1 MTGAVVETQGLRR
14 QFGAKV
20 AVEDLSLTVGRGEVF
35 GFLGPNGA
43 GKTTSLKM
51 LLGLVEPTAGSGTV
65 LGRPLGDRL
74 ARAKLGFLPEH
85 FRFQEWLTGR
95 ELLHFHGRLYG
106 LGGTALD
113 ARADA
118 LLARVDLLD
127 AAHRPIRTYSKGMM
141 QRVGLAQALLN
152 EPELV
157 FLDEPTSGLDPLGRL
172 MVRDIIRELRAKG
185 TAVFLNSHLLG
196 EVEATCDRVVFVKA
210 GRTVHELRLAGEE
223 AGLDVELRT
232 GPLVDGVRESLA
244 AFGRIET
251 APGGEATRGAT
262 GAARDAAITRLRV
275 AGDEALPAIA
285 RTLVERGVEIYEMK
299 AARKSLE
306 AWFLEVMGEGQRPG

>member
-1 MTGAVVETQGLRR
+1 MNDAVVATHGLRKR
-14 QFGAKV
+14 FGDKL
-20 AVEDLSLTVGRGEVF
+20 AVEDLTLSVGRGEVF

-51 LLGLVEPTAGSGTV
+51 LLGLVAPTAGGAEV
-65 LGRPLGDRL
+65 LGAPLGDRR
-74 ARAKLGFLPEH
+74 ARARIGFLPEH

-106 LGGTALD
+106 LSGAALE
-113 ARADA
+113 ARADE
-118 LLARVDLLD
+118 LLGRVDLLD

-152 EPELV
+152 RPELV
-157 FLDEPTSGLDPLGRL
+157 FLDEPTSGLDPLGRRL
-172 MVRDIIRELRAKG
+172 VRDIIHELKRGG

-210 GRTVHELRLAGEE
+210 GRAVHELVLADAD
-223 AGLDVELRT
+223 AGLEVELRT
-232 GPLVDGVRESLA
+232 GSCDAETLA
-244 AFGRIET
+244 GLARFGTIEEQ
-251 APGGEATRGAT
+251 APGALRMHVTGEDMAPVIARWLVTRG
-262 GAARDAAITRLRV
+262 I
-275 AGDEALPAIA
+275 AL
-285 RTLVERGVEIYEMK
+285 YEMK

-306 AWFLEVMGEGQRPG
+306 AWFLEVMGDEQRPG

>member
-1 MTGAVVETQGLRR
+1 MPEAVVETHGLRK
-14 QFGAKV
+14 QFGEKV
-20 AVEDLSLTVGRGEVF
+20 AVDDLSLTVGRGEVF

-51 LLGLVEPTAGSGTV
+51 LLGLVEPTAGGGHV

-106 LGGTALD
+106 LGGAALD
-113 ARADA
+113 ARADE

-152 EPELV
+152 EPALV

-172 MVRDIIRELRAKG
+172 MVRDIIRELRARG
-185 TAVFLNSHLLG
+185 TSVFLNSHLLG

-210 GRTVHELRLAGEE
+210 GRSVHELRLAEDGG
-223 AGLDVELRT
+223 GLDVELRT
-232 GPLVDGVRESLA
+232 GPLLDGSREALA
-244 AFGRIET
+244 AFGRIEGAT
-251 APGGEATRGAT
+251 GEAPRGAT
-262 GAARDAAITRLRV
+262 GAARDGTVTRMRV
-275 AGDEALPAIA
+275 AGDDVLPAIA
-285 RTLVERGVEIYEMK
+285 RALVERGVALYEMK

-306 AWFLEVMGEGQRPG
+306 AWFLEVMGEEQRPG